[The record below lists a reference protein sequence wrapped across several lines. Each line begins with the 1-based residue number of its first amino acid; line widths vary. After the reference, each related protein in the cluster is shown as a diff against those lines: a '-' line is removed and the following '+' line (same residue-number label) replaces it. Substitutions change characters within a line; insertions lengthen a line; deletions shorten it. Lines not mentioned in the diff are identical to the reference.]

1 MAKPE
6 PNADHVLTRAGEDY
20 LEAIYVLSLKN
31 EGGNV
36 RSVDVAEDLDVSK
49 ASVNKA
55 LAMLKEQGMVNQE
68 HYGKVT
74 LTDEGR
80 GYARLVWRAHRALR
94 AFLVNE
100 IGVDEKTADEEA
112 CLMEHV
118 LSQSTMNLLV
128 NHLEQKGIFIEEQ

>member
-1 MAKPE
+1 MARIE
-6 PNADHVLTRAGEDY
+6 SSESHALTRAGEDY

-31 EGGNV
+31 EDGSV

-55 LAMLKEQGMVNQE
+55 LSMLKDQGMVNQE

-80 GYARLVWRAHRALR
+80 AYARLVWRAHRALK
-94 AFLVNE
+94 AFLIDE
-100 IGVDEKTADEEA
+100 IGVDEETANEEA
-112 CLMEHV
+112 CLMEHA
-118 LSQSTMNLLV
+118 LSHDTMIRWISY
-128 NHLEQKGIFIEEQ
+128 LEKQGFSIGE

>member
-1 MAKPE
+1 MAKMAPTE
-6 PNADHVLTRAGEDY
+6 GHVLTRASEDY
-20 LEAIYVLSLKN
+20 LEAIYVLSLN
-31 EGGNV
+31 APDGSV

-55 LAMLKEQGMVNQE
+55 LSVLKDQGMVNQE

-74 LTDEGR
+74 LTEEGR
-80 GYARLVWRAHRALR
+80 DYARLVWRAHRALR

-100 IGVDEKTADEEA
+100 IGVDEDTADDEA

-118 LSQSTMNLLV
+118 LSQNTMNLLV
-128 NHLEQKGIFIEEQ
+128 NHLAEKGIFIEEQ

>member
-31 EGGNV
+31 EGGTV

-55 LAMLKEQGMVNQE
+55 LSMLKEQSMVNQE

-74 LTDEGR
+74 LTEEGAAY
-80 GYARLVWRAHRALR
+80 GRLVWRAHRALR
-94 AFLVNE
+94 AFLTDE
-100 IGVDEKTADEEA
+100 IGVDYEVADEEA
-112 CLMEHV
+112 CLMEHA
-118 LSQSTMNLLV
+118 LSQNTLNLLID
-128 NHLEQKGIFIEEQ
+128 HLKAEGIFIED

>member
-1 MAKPE
+1 MARMAPTE
-6 PNADHVLTRAGEDY
+6 DHALTRASEDY
-20 LEAIYVLSLKN
+20 LEAIYVLSLGSGDN
-31 EGGNV
+31 AV
-36 RSVDVAEDLDVSK
+36 RSVDIADDLDVSK

-55 LAMLKEQGMVNQE
+55 LSTLKEQGMVNQE